1 MKEKDEGIIKNSYEL
16 IIGEL
21 QSIISI
27 SYIVA
32 VAIGMVFS
40 FEKYSRFGINI
51 FDYADVF
58 DFIIAPFADLK
69 VLFFSVGSII
79 GWFFI
84 VSIDVRWKNKNPE
97 SYSKLNMGLDKKKWF
112 DPLRYAI
119 YIITLLCYIYIAA
132 DGYGKLAK
140 KQIETGGKKIEVRF
154 NDGEVKRGILIGKTS
169 EYLFLKTEENITSI
183 PIKSMVKEIQIK

>member
-1 MKEKDEGIIKNSYEL
+1 MKKDEGLIKNSYEL

-21 QSIISI
+21 QTVISI

-32 VAIGMVFS
+32 VAIGMVFL
-40 FEKYSRFGINI
+40 FEKYSQFGINI

-79 GWFFI
+79 LWFTI
-84 VSIDVRWKNKNPE
+84 VTIDVSWKKKNPE

-112 DPLRYAI
+112 DPFRYAI
-119 YIITLLCYIYIAA
+119 YVIILLCYIYIAA
-132 DGYGKLAK
+132 DGYGKSAK
-140 KQIETGGKKIEVRF
+140 KQIETKGKNIEVRF
-154 NDGEVKRGILIGKTS
+154 NDGEIKKGILIGKTS
-169 EYLFLKTEENITSI
+169 EYLFLKTQEKITAI
-183 PIKSMVKEIQIK
+183 PVKSMVKEIGIK